1 MDMRGLKN
9 IKLKWHILLMI
20 AAVLALSLG
29 AWINFAQ
36 KTGSVL
42 WGWLTGTAEIVE
54 EEADPPENLIQ
65 PAIRMVDSEWTVWQE
80 PELSKIDQTLTYFG
94 IGREEFRDFLEKAR
108 PAGIDRIVPMG
119 KSMDFALVWDGYDL
133 IRQMSRRITI
143 L

>member
-1 MDMRGLKN
+1 MRGLKN

-65 PAIRMVDSEWTVWQE
+65 PAIRMVDSE
-80 PELSKIDQTLTYFG
+80 
-94 IGREEFRDFLEKAR
+94 
-108 PAGIDRIVPMG
+108 
-119 KSMDFALVWDGYDL
+119 
-133 IRQMSRRITI
+133 
-143 L
+143 